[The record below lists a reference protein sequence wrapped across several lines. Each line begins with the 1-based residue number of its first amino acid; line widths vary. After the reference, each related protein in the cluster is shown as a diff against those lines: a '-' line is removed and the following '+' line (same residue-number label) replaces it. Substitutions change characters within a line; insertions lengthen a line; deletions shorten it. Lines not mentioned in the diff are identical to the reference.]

1 MNLIYESKR
10 TLRLA
15 LPLIIG
21 QLSQMLLGV
30 ADTVM
35 VGKLGVTELA
45 TLTFVNSIF
54 WLPFVFGIGV
64 LTCISVQSSHARG
77 AADPQLAR
85 ASCRNGLYIA
95 LALAVAFVVMGLILL
110 PYLGIM
116 GQPADV
122 VQLARPFLLI
132 LMCSLIPG
140 LASMALKNHSDA
152 LDRPWPAFW
161 IFLAGVLLNV
171 LLNWIMIYGKFGC
184 PELGMNGAA
193 WATLISRFAILIAM
207 LCWFAKDRNL
217 QDWVPTRWWRKPR
230 REDLIAH
237 AKIGAPTSFQMLCEV
252 AAFSAAGF
260 MMGHFGE
267 ISMAAHQVAI
277 TCAGTAF
284 MVPLGLSM
292 ALTVRTGEVAGAKQ
306 FLRLRSVVYS
316 GWILAGGFGL
326 ANAAAFFFFGP
337 YLAAQFTSDVNVIQL
352 SASLFIIVGVFQ
364 LFDGLQVASSSMLRG
379 MHDTRVPA
387 VMGFVAYWLVGLP
400 VAVALSW
407 FGSMASR
414 GVWWGLAVG
423 LFVACIT
430 LAPRLLFH
438 LKKMEKSS

>member
-1 MNLIYESKR
+1 
-10 TLRLA
+10 
-15 LPLIIG
+15 
-21 QLSQMLLGV
+21 
-30 ADTVM
+30 
-35 VGKLGVTELA
+35 
-45 TLTFVNSIF
+45 
-54 WLPFVFGIGV
+54 
-64 LTCISVQSSHARG
+64 
-77 AADPQLAR
+77 
-85 ASCRNGLYIA
+85 
-95 LALAVAFVVMGLILL
+95 
-110 PYLGIM
+110 
-116 GQPADV
+116 
-122 VQLARPFLLI
+122 
-132 LMCSLIPG
+132 
-140 LASMALKNHSDA
+140 
-152 LDRPWPAFW
+152 
-161 IFLAGVLLNV
+161 
-171 LLNWIMIYGKFGC
+171 
-184 PELGMNGAA
+184 
-193 WATLISRFAILIAM
+193 
-207 LCWFAKDRNL
+207 
-217 QDWVPTRWWRKPR
+217 
-230 REDLIAH
+230 
-237 AKIGAPTSFQMLCEV
+237 
-252 AAFSAAGF
+252 
-260 MMGHFGE
+260 
-267 ISMAAHQVAI
+267 
-277 TCAGTAF
+277 
-284 MVPLGLSM
+284 M

-337 YLAAQFTSDVNVIQL
+337 NLAAQFTSDVNVIQL